1 MEYDIQLNNHYK
13 NRNNSINI
21 QIIIIVILF
30 ISFIYYI
37 SSFSLSLYSFSTK
50 MFTTVK
56 SADTEAVDAEAAD
69 TEAADTEAANSIGTK
84 ASSTSDVSSAD
95 INCVEQNSLGR
106 CENCLHNNQCKKGY
120 YCCPY
125 MKKCVNSS
133 TQQCSIPIADCRPMC
148 YDNTDINKCKCSNP
162 DFPNK
167 WQNKTCTGAGTSTG
181 NHDTPGLNK
190 VPKDY
195 NKRMLDYHNN
205 IRKQCSSEN
214 KTMKWNQ
221 NLANYAQKYAT
232 KLALENSCNLSH
244 SFEHHDSYSEIN
256 SGENLAMYGSTAGV
270 NEKKGTEMAINGWA
284 GEGYG
289 SGKDPDAKET
299 GHYTAMNWDTTTEV
313 GCGYGIN
320 REKNCIVT
328 SCNYTN
334 TEPNIIGQYDKH
346 VKCNKPIQLKI

>member
-1 MEYDIQLNNHYK
+1 MEYDMINNDIQLNNHYK
-13 NRNNSINI
+13 NQNNNINI

-30 ISFIYYI
+30 ICFIYYI

-50 MFTTVK
+50 MFT
-56 SADTEAVDAEAAD
+56 A
-69 TEAADTEAANSIGTK
+69 I
-84 ASSTSDVSSAD
+84 SSAD

-133 TQQCSIPIADCRPMC
+133 TQQCSSPIADCRPMC
-148 YDNTDINKCKCSNP
+148 YDNNDINKCKCSNP

-167 WQNKTCTGAGTSTG
+167 WQNKTCTGTSTG
-181 NHDTPGLNK
+181 NHDTPGLNN

-256 SGENLAMYGSTAGV
+256 SGENLAMYGSAAGV

-299 GHYTAMNWDTTTEV
+299 GHETGHYTAMNWDTTTEV

-320 REKNCIVT
+320 HEKNCIVT